1 MPRRPTRR
9 ASRDDATR
17 LVGAGST
24 RSGAIQGA
32 FGQHLLDVGQVR
44 IGVAVDEPRNPPKFR
59 GRPYALDTDVLRT
72 SMLVVGPPGSGKTR
86 SFALPVLE
94 HLSLQAQAGHAS
106 VVAVDPK
113 GQDFTD
119 PDLFDV
125 VVDPT
130 DPSSPWGFD
139 LYGGAE
145 SAEEAAD
152 RLASALIPPGTSADK
167 AYFVDAS
174 KNALYQALAPFVAA
188 HDGRYPTIGE
198 LLALLDGDTA
208 VTQSVRDRLAHQGLL
223 DRYGRHLDARA
234 RQRARRD
241 DPAASL
247 VERLGL
253 LDRPSL
259 VRLFD
264 GADPDHRFAMRA
276 IDEPTRVRIVIP
288 ESQYPEASIVLARL
302 AVAQFVQVASSPTT
316 NQDIFKALLV
326 DEAGR
331 YVDDY
336 VARGVQRL
344 RAGNAGLVLV
354 TQSLADFPE
363 ELRPTIFGSAGCK
376 AVFAGLDPSDA
387 RLLSEW
393 WGTHWVPEVTV
404 SRDDALSR
412 TVSPGSMSSKG
423 WRSRR
428 ETRGTST
435 RAGVATRKVE
445 RPLWSPAEIIN
456 DVPPGHAL
464 VSLARS
470 DGARTP
476 PVLVDLRA

>member
-1 MPRRPTRR
+1 MPRRPARR
-9 ASRDDATR
+9 ATAKPKRRAD
-17 LVGAGST
+17 
-24 RSGAIQGA
+24 AIQGT

-44 IGVAVDEPRNPPKFR
+44 VGLAVDEPRNPPHFR

-72 SMLVVGPPGSGKTR
+72 SLLVVGPPGSGKTR

-94 HLSLQAQAGHAS
+94 HLSLQAKQGRAS
-106 VVAVDPK
+106 VVAIDPK

-125 VVDPT
+125 VIDPT
-130 DPSSPWGFD
+130 DPSSSWGFD
-139 LYGGAE
+139 LYGGAGVDE
-145 SAEEAAD
+145 AEKAAD

-174 KNALYQALAPFVAA
+174 KNALYQALAPFAAA
-188 HDGRYPTIGE
+188 HDRYPTIHE
-198 LLALLDGDTA
+198 LLAVLDGDTR
-208 VTQSVRDRLAHQGLL
+208 VLQGVRDRLADRDLL
-223 DRYGRHLDARA
+223 PDHVRHLDARE

-247 VERLGL
+247 LERLGL

-264 GADPDHRFAMRA
+264 QPDPERRFAMR
-276 IDEPTRVRIVIP
+276 DVDRPVRVRIVIP
-288 ESQYPEASIVLARL
+288 EAQYPEASVVLARL
-302 AVAQFVQVASSPTT
+302 AVAQFVQITSAPAT
-316 NQDIFKALLV
+316 NRDIFKALLV

-344 RAGNAGLVLV
+344 RAGNAGLILIS
-354 TQSLADFPE
+354 QSLADFPT
-363 ELRPTIFGSAGCK
+363 ELRPTIFGSVGCK
-376 AVFAGLDPSDA
+376 AVFAGLDPADAQVFSD
-387 RLLSEW
+387 W

-404 SRDDALSR
+404 SRGDAASR
-412 TVSPGSMSSKG
+412 TTTPGGLTSKG
-423 WRSRR
+423 WRARR
-428 ETRGTST
+428 DTRGIST
-435 RAGVATRKVE
+435 RADVSTRKVE

-456 DVPPGHAL
+456 EIPPGHAL
-464 VSLARS
+464 ISLARS
-470 DGARTP
+470 DGVRTP
-476 PVLVDLRA
+476 PVLVNLRT

>member
-1 MPRRPTRR
+1 MPERPTRR
-9 ASRDDATR
+9 SRGVA
-17 LVGAGST
+17 
-24 RSGAIQGA
+24 RSARVARRSRPSAIEGM

-44 IGVAVDEPRNPPKFR
+44 VGLAVDQARNPSTFR

-72 SMLVVGPPGSGKTR
+72 SLLVVGPPGAGKTR

-94 HLSLQAQAGHAS
+94 HLSLQAQQGRAS
-106 VVAVDPK
+106 VVAIDPK
-113 GQDFTD
+113 GQDFGD
-119 PDLFDV
+119 PELFDI

-139 LYGGAE
+139 LYGGAAT
-145 SAEEAAD
+145 AEEAAD

-174 KNALYQALAPFVAA
+174 KNALYQALAPYAA
-188 HDGRYPTIGE
+188 AYDGRYPTIHE

-208 VTQSVRDRLAHQGLL
+208 VTQAVRDRLAHQGLL
-223 DRYGRHLDARA
+223 ARFGRHLDARE

-264 GADPDHRFAMRA
+264 EGDPKHRFAMRK
-276 IDEPTRVRIVIP
+276 IDEPVRVRIVIP
-288 ESQYPEASIVLARL
+288 ESQYPEASVVLARL
-302 AVAQFVQVASSPTT
+302 AVAQFVQVASSPSA
-316 NQDIFKALLV
+316 NPDIFKALLV

-344 RAGNAGLVLV
+344 RSGNAGLVLV
-354 TQSLADFPE
+354 TQSLGDFPT
-363 ELRPTIFGSAGCK
+363 ELRTTIFGSVGCK
-376 AVFAGLDPSDA
+376 AVFAGLDPTDA
-387 RLLSEW
+387 RLFSEW

-404 SRDDALSR
+404 SRGDAVSR
-412 TVSPGSMSSKG
+412 STSPGAMTSKG

-428 ETRGTST
+428 ESHGAST
-435 RAGVATRKVE
+435 QTGVSTRKVE

-456 DVPPGHAL
+456 DIPPGHAL

-470 DGARTP
+470 DGHRTP
-476 PVLVDLRA
+476 PVLVNLRA